1 MVTIVRTLSLLISL
15 STRTTVAII
24 ETLDKD
30 TIKRPEVGKDVSTF
44 GFKDFNDDNSLKKM
58 LKVKIV
64 SVIESFL

>member
-44 GFKDFNDDNSLKKM
+44 GSKDFNDDNSLKKM

-64 SVIESFL
+64 SVIERFL